1 MTRSQRRTFVIAI
14 AILIVAGGVAAAV
27 LLRYHAAPEPARLLP
42 EADGILYANLKPLR
56 PFVNFDDTQ
65 QNWTP
70 EYRNF
75 VQQTG
80 IHPERD
86 LDEIAFAIHSPKE
99 PSHETR
105 FSEVM
110 VGRFNSL
117 RLADY
122 LSRIARSR
130 ENYGNHEVFV
140 IPYEDRVVRATIL
153 SIDMVAASNT
163 GDPAQI
169 DHIIDQFSRVPFAAS
184 GPELLHKYY
193 LHVPLGA
200 IAWLITAVEPPTTIN
215 LGESFG
221 ILPLLRQVFGGG
233 VVVASARYNGNLL
246 LRADTFLKGDALK
259 DRTEQLNNLLSLYRA
274 SEQQTPPSNPDAAME
289 AALNSIKVEQK
300 SDRVELT
307 MSISKEAVEHLFE
320 PPKEPEPVPPRPP
333 IKANPKHKRRRP

>member
-1 MTRSQRRTFVIAI
+1 MTRAQRRTFTITI
-14 AILIVAGGVAAAV
+14 AILIVAGAVAAAV

-56 PFVNFDDTQ
+56 PFVNFE
-65 QNWTP
+65 QNQPSWTP

-80 IHPERD
+80 IHPESD
-86 LDEIAFAIHSPKE
+86 LDEIAFAIHSPKQ
-99 PSHETR
+99 PNQETR

-110 VGRFNSL
+110 VGRFNSP

-122 LSRIARSR
+122 LGRIARSR
-130 ENYGNHEVFV
+130 ENYGNHEIFV
-140 IPYEDRVVRATIL
+140 IPYEDRLVRATIL

-193 LHVPLGA
+193 LHVPLA
-200 IAWLITAVEPPTTIN
+200 AVAWLITAVEPPTNIT
-215 LGESFG
+215 LGDSFG
-221 ILPLLRQVFGGG
+221 ILPFLRQVFGGG

-246 LRADTFLKGDALK
+246 LRADTFLKGDAIK
-259 DRTEQLNNLLSLYRA
+259 DRAEQLNNLLSLYRA
-274 SEQQTPPSNPDAAME
+274 SEQQTLPGNPDPAME

-320 PPKEPEPVPPRPP
+320 PPKETKPAPPSPP
-333 IKANPKHKRRRP
+333 IKAEPKRKRRHP